1 MFPQRKGVF
10 KTRKYNW
17 NYWREKKKNNCYTQQ
32 FQIRRW
38 NEGRNFWKQNHDN
51 NFYIIIG
58 FGINVKKPSVKIQG
72 KYAYLSDI
80 NKEVIIDKL
89 FDELI
94 RNFNKII
101 NKWDYGNNFEE
112 FRNYWMKL
120 SSDIG
125 EQVTV
130 VDQKTNKSGIFE
142 YIDESGNL
150 ILRIENDLIKI
161 NTGDVFLN

>member
-1 MFPQRKGVF
+1 ML
-10 KTRKYNW
+10 
-17 NYWREKKKNNCYTQQ
+17 
-32 FQIRRW
+32 QICL
-38 NEGRNFWKQNHDN
+38 
-51 NFYIIIG
+51 FY
-58 FGINVKKPSVKIQG
+58 
-72 KYAYLSDI
+72 
-80 NKEVIIDKL
+80 
-89 FDELI
+89 ELI

-125 EQVTV
+125 KQVTV

-142 YIDESGNL
+142 CIDESGNL